1 MSVKL
6 YTKNG
11 CGYCTMAK
19 NWLKNKDI
27 SFEEINIEEQPKARE
42 FVISEGHRTM
52 PQIYI
57 NEKSIGG
64 YQQLV
69 EYDVSKL

>member
-27 SFEEINIEEQPKARE
+27 SFEEIDIEEQPQARE